1 MGNITP
7 NISIYTPSAGETNYD
22 QPFLAGMMN
31 VDQHDHSGGPTK
43 GVPISGSG
51 IADGS
56 ITYQKLS
63 TNVTDPTTGIGQSV
77 VNPNQIIAL
86 GLLDSLYNVP
96 GNGFLTNNG
105 TSASTRTLIG
115 TALQIAITNPAGI
128 AGNPVFSLAPI
139 VTLST
144 QPAFLA
150 NAGAQNLVTGDGTVY
165 TALFAAGGGNTF
177 DQGGNFS
184 SPTFTVPADGTGIYV
199 IHAELSLSGIDA
211 TAHIQGEIGIAIGGT
226 PIYTNFNGSVS
237 AVRNS
242 GGGFIMSVD
251 QVAKLTA
258 ADAVTITLQVSG
270 GAKTINILDGTF
282 SAVKVW

>member
-1 MGNITP
+1 MGQITP
-7 NISIYTPSAGETNYD
+7 NISIYVPAAGETNYD
-22 QPFLAGMMN
+22 QPFLSGMMN
-31 VDQHDHSGGPTK
+31 IDQHDHSGGPTK
-43 GVPISGSG
+43 GVPISGAG

-56 ITYQKLS
+56 ITYQKLAS
-63 TNVTDPTTGIGQSV
+63 DVTDPSTGIGQSV
-77 VNPNQIIAL
+77 INPNQIIAL
-86 GLLDSLYNVP
+86 GLLDSIYNVV
-96 GNGFLTNNG
+96 GNGFLANNG
-105 TSASTRTLIG
+105 TNAAARTLQG

-128 AGNPVFSLAPI
+128 AGDPVFSLAPI

-150 NAGAQNLVTGDGTVY
+150 NAGVQNAVTGDGTLY
-165 TALFAAGGGNTF
+165 TALFAAGGGNAF

-184 SPTFTVPADGTGIYV
+184 SPTFTVPANGTGVYV
-199 IHAELSLSGIDA
+199 IHGELSLSGIDA
-211 TAHIQGEIGIAIGGT
+211 TAHTQGEIGIAIGGT

-242 GGGFIMSVD
+242 SGGFIMSVD

-258 ADAVTITLQVSG
+258 ADAVTITLQISN